1 MANAILSTAIF
12 VCIVALVAMV
22 VAHALPYWTEFETGY
37 LGGIKGHYGLWI
49 GCMEYAVVQF
59 NECAHDLTCKYGSLS
74 INYFSFSS
82 FDSFCRLPSITR
94 R

>member
-22 VAHALPYWTEFETGY
+22 VAHALPYWTEFESDY

-49 GCMEYAVVQF
+49 GCRELAVVQL
-59 NECAHDLTCKYGSLS
+59 NECAHDLTCKYGA
-74 INYFSFSS
+74 
-82 FDSFCRLPSITR
+82 
-94 R
+94 